1 MVLKIQIAQKYSIFK
16 TKWGYFGLLADEKGL
31 LKACLPMENAE
42 AVKKY
47 LLGGTSN
54 KANKVEN
61 LYHSL
66 EKAIIDYYNGSYV
79 DFQVLK
85 ITLNHG
91 ELTDFSTRVLTA
103 CRNIKIGDVATY
115 GQLATMAG
123 FPGSARAVGSVMA
136 KNNWPLIIGCHRIIK
151 SDGSIG
157 NFSFGGSKTKKR
169 MLEHEKQMM
178 KGLK

>member
-1 MVLKIQIAQKYSIFK
+1 MADDFKYSIFK
-16 TKWGYFGLLADEKGL
+16 TKWGFFGLLADEKGL
-31 LKACLPMENAE
+31 LKACLPMKNAG

-47 LLGGTSN
+47 LLAGTSK

-66 EKAIIDYYNGSYV
+66 QKAVIDYYKGSYT
-79 DFQVLK
+79 DFQALK
-85 ITLNHG
+85 ITLNQDK
-91 ELTDFSTRVLTA
+91 LTAFSKRVLKA
-103 CRNIKIGDVATY
+103 CQNIKIGEVATY
-115 GQLATMAG
+115 GQLAIKAG
-123 FPGSARAVGSVMA
+123 YPGAARAVGSVIA

-157 NFSFGGSKTKKR
+157 SFSFGGSKTKKQ